1 MIIEGVLPVF
11 KPIHYTSHDVVAK
24 VRGILRIK
32 KMGHTGTL
40 DPLVTGVLPLCI
52 GRATKI
58 VEYLQEQ
65 PKAYEVVLTLGVAT
79 DTEDRSGNIIA
90 STDKIT
96 ITETQIIEAMN
107 SFIGEIYQ
115 TPPMFSAVKV
125 GGQRLYELARKGIEV
140 ERQSRKVQIHT
151 IQVKEIKLNFPY
163 PEIKFVVSC
172 SKGTYIRTL
181 CVDIGLALGYP
192 AMMSDLIR
200 ISSGNINLAQ
210 CVSFNEI
217 TELTQTGQLSK
228 VLIPIDHAISFLPS
242 CRVSEIEALEALQ
255 GKTIYPTLV
264 QEQLISDRDVVRLY
278 SPANKFLGLFRWDAN
293 YKAMLPEKVFSQ
305 QMDSEF

>member
-32 KMGHTGTL
+32 KIGHTGTL

-65 PKAYEVVLTLGVAT
+65 PKAYEAVLTLGVAT

-90 STDKIT
+90 STDKVT

-107 SFIGEIYQ
+107 SFIGEINQ
-115 TPPMFSAVKV
+115 TPPMFSAVKM

-151 IQVKEIKLNFPY
+151 IQVKEIKLHLPH

-200 ISSGNINLAQ
+200 ISSGNIDLAQ
-210 CVSFNEI
+210 CVTFEEI
-217 TELTQTGQLSK
+217 MELTQTDQLSK
-228 VLIPIDHAISFLPS
+228 VLIPIDQAISFLPS
-242 CRVSEIEALEALQ
+242 LRVSDMEALDALQ
-255 GKTIYPTLV
+255 GKTIYPNLE
-264 QEQLISDRDVVRLY
+264 QEQLLTDREVVRLY
-278 SPANKFLGLFRWDAN
+278 SLANKFLGLFRWEAN

-305 QMDSEF
+305 KMESEL